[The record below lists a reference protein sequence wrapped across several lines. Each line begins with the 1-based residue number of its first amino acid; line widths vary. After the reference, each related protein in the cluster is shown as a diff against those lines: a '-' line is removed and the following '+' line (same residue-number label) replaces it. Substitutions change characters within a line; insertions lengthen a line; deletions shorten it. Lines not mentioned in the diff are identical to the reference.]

1 MTFKDSLQT
10 KDFTVTAS
18 LNLAQAPDAES
29 LIQQGEILRPIVDAV
44 QLADNVQAPMQMA
57 GIAAAAL
64 LIQHGIDPIV
74 HMTCRDRNRIALQK
88 DFIGAVALGVTSIL
102 VMRGQKI
109 PESKKHGVRN
119 VFDTPA
125 KEFMGYIQTLK
136 NSENSLLASDFLIG
150 GNAELFNPDSDW
162 TPRNL
167 ARKCDAGV
175 NFVQLQLCFDTDI
188 VRKYMS
194 RIVASKL
201 THRAS
206 FIMALSPLPSA
217 DMTRW
222 IRDNVKGALVPES
235 IIQRMEQASDPEQ
248 TGIEICAELL
258 NDLTSVPGVSGVN
271 LVAMGDLE
279 TIPAVIEAS
288 GIRTPR

>member
-10 KDFTVTAS
+10 KDFAVTAS
-18 LNLAQAPDAES
+18 LNLAHAPDAES
-29 LIQQGEILRPIVDAV
+29 LIRQGEILRPAVDAV

-109 PESKKHGVRN
+109 PESKIHGVRN

-136 NSENSLLASDFLIG
+136 NSEDSLLASDFLIG
-150 GNAELFNPDSDW
+150 GNAELFNPDLDW
-162 TPRNL
+162 TPKNL
-167 ARKCDAGV
+167 MRKCDAGV
-175 NFVQLQLCFDTDI
+175 NFVQLQLCFDTDVI
-188 VRKYMS
+188 RNYMS

-206 FIMALSPLPSA
+206 FIAALSPLPSA
-217 DMTRW
+217 DMARW

-235 IIQRMEQASDPEQ
+235 IVQRMEQASDPER

-258 NDLTSVPGVSGVN
+258 DDLTLVPGVSGVN
-271 LVAMGDLE
+271 LVATGDLE
-279 TIPAVIEAS
+279 TIPAAIEAS
-288 GIRTPR
+288 GICASR